1 MNKFDEYYM
10 KKALILSKKANE
22 KNEVPVGAV
31 LVFNNKII
39 AKGYNSSI
47 IKNDPTAHAE
57 IIVLRKGGYFFKN
70 YRLLNTTLYVTLQ
83 PCLMCLGAVLN
94 SRIYKLVYG
103 ANSNYYN
110 NYNIFNF
117 FIKKNIK
124 IKNNIFKSKCESI
137 IKNFFNNKRK

>member
-1 MNKFDEYYM
+1 M